1 MINLTKLFI
10 IEDIAIKQVAFS
22 ELAVFHQCL
31 FQNNSLLVNPQE
43 FKFKFHICNFILTFQ
58 FSIHEGVEICREDW
72 RGNYRI
78 SFGIMTVILQFCVP
92 FVVSLYVY
100 TYIIHSLRDRTKA
113 RLAGSVHLQRRKN
126 IKGSLQKKKTAYFR
140 NCSEKGG
147 EGSTQTQT

>member
-1 MINLTKLFI
+1 MMINLTKLFI
-10 IEDIAIKQVAFS
+10 MEDIAIIQVAFS

-31 FQNNSLLVNPQE
+31 FQNTSAVNPQE
-43 FKFKFHICNFILTFQ
+43 FKFRFHICNFILTFQ

-113 RLAGSVHLQRRKN
+113 KLAGSVHLQRRKN
-126 IKGSLQKKKTAYFR
+126 IKATNRSKIKEIKERKYFLF
-140 NCSEKGG
+140 
-147 EGSTQTQT
+147 